1 MTLEFRIATG
11 SNLPLYRQI
20 GDQVRK
26 AVANGSL
33 VEGEQLPSVRAL
45 AELLVIN
52 PNTVARAY
60 ADLMHEG
67 VLESQPGKGLFVAKR
82 RQKFSKAERLRRLQQ
97 ALEAFLQEIIFLDF
111 SQHEIIEALQQQL
124 AAIDAT
130 LDGRG
135 QDGHD

>member
-11 SNLPLYRQI
+11 SNLPIYRQI

-26 AVANGSL
+26 AVANGAL

-67 VLESQPGKGLFVAKR
+67 VLKSQPGKGLFVAKR
-82 RQKFSKAERLRRLQQ
+82 QQKFSKAERLRRLEQ
-97 ALEAFLQEIIFLDF
+97 ALEVFLQEVLFLDF
-111 SQHEIIEALQQQL
+111 SQDEIIAALQQKL
-124 AAIDAT
+124 AEMDAT
-130 LDGRG
+130 LDSRE
-135 QDGHD
+135 QASHD

>member
-11 SNLPLYRQI
+11 SNLPIYRQI

-26 AVANGSL
+26 AVASGAL

-67 VLESQPGKGLFVAKR
+67 VLASQPGKGLFVAQR
-82 RQKFSKAERLRRLQQ
+82 RQKFSKAERQRRLEQ
-97 ALEAFLQEIIFLDF
+97 ALEVLLQEVLFLDF
-111 SQHEIIEALQQQL
+111 SRAEIIEALQQKL
-124 AAIDAT
+124 NEMDAT
-130 LDGRG
+130 LDGKREG
-135 QDGHD
+135 NHD